1 MTRIGIPVYPDELMH
16 HQVKGGKWGVRRWQ
30 YPDGSLTPEGRI
42 HYGVGP
48 ARSESAEKAAE
59 RQATEDIY
67 RIRELRSDLEK
78 KGKESKELRKA
89 ANRRRRLF
97 ESRKKYAEE
106 MNEANRKANEAA
118 EAYNKADVDLFNA
131 RDEAR
136 DRYAKYQAM
145 ADEVRETLDALA
157 GRTDITM
164 QTIKDEEEL
173 EARWDALTDITLEY
187 YYGQEFK
194 ETEIKRETDAYRIS
208 NRALTNVSAREPK
221 ALADAI
227 KNAKETVDITKIS
240 ELKNIDTSEM
250 SEMLRNEHKD
260 TRMFDTRAKVENAV
274 NKTVK
279 TLLGDHAEDKF
290 TTSWGQQMRI
300 GDAVRDYIW
309 EKALADSTED
319 IGDLTS
325 MWEANSFYDVTD
337 KLNRELR
344 KQQKS

>member
-1 MTRIGIPVYPDELMH
+1 MEIGRPVYSDELLH
-16 HQVKGGKWGVRRWQ
+16 YQAKGAKWGVRRWQ

-67 RIRELRSDLEK
+67 RIREMRSDLEK
-78 KGKESKELRKA
+78 KGEESKALRKA

-118 EAYNKADVDLFNA
+118 EAYSKANVDLFNV

-194 ETEIKRETDAYRIS
+194 ETEMKRETDAYRIS
-208 NRALTNVSAREPK
+208 NRALANVSAREPK

-290 TTSWGQQMRI
+290 TTSWGQRMRI

>member
-1 MTRIGIPVYPDELMH
+1 MEIGRPVYSDELLH
-16 HQVKGGKWGVRRWQ
+16 YQVKGAKWGVRRWQ

-59 RQATEDIY
+59 RQATQDIY

-78 KGKESKELRKA
+78 KGQESKTLRKA

-97 ESRKKYAEE
+97 EDRKKYAEE
-106 MNEANRKANEAA
+106 MNEANRKANAAA
-118 EAYNKADVDLFNA
+118 EAYNKADVDLFDA
-131 RDEAR
+131 RTEAR

-173 EARWDALTDITLEY
+173 EARWNALTDITLEY

-194 ETEIKRETDAYRIS
+194 ESEVKRETNAYRIS
-208 NRALTNVSAREPK
+208 NRALANVTAREPK

-227 KNAKETVDITKIS
+227 KNAKETLDITKFS
-240 ELKNIDTSEM
+240 ELKDIDTSEM

-260 TRMFDTRAKVENAV
+260 TRAFDSRAKVEAAV

-279 TLLGDHAEDKF
+279 TLLGDHDEDKF
-290 TTSWGQQMRI
+290 TTSWGQQMRV

-309 EKALADSTED
+309 EKAWAESTED
-319 IGDLTS
+319 IGELTS
-325 MWEANSFYDVTD
+325 MWEANSFYDVTP
-337 KLNRELR
+337 KLNRELK

>member
-1 MTRIGIPVYPDELMH
+1 MTILGRPVYSDELLH
-16 HQVKGGKWGVRRWQ
+16 YQVKGAHWGVRRWQ

-42 HYGVGP
+42 HYGIGP

-67 RIRELRSDLEK
+67 RIQELRSDLEK
-78 KGKESKELRKA
+78 KSKESKALRKA

-97 ESRKKYAEE
+97 EDRNKYAKE
-106 MNEANRKANEAA
+106 MDEANRKANEAA

-131 RDEAR
+131 RIEAR
-136 DRYAKYQAM
+136 DRYAKYQAL

-194 ETEIKRETDAYRIS
+194 ETEMKRETNAYRIS
-208 NRALTNVSAREPK
+208 NRALANVSAREPK

-227 KNAKETVDITKIS
+227 KNSKETLDITKFS
-240 ELKNIDTSEM
+240 ELRDIDTSEM
-250 SEMLRNEHKD
+250 SEMLRNEHED
-260 TRMFDTRAKVENAV
+260 TRMFDTRAKVEDAV

-290 TTSWGQQMRI
+290 TTSWGQRMRV

-309 EKALADSTED
+309 EKALAESTED
-319 IGDLTS
+319 IDDLTS
-325 MWEANSFYDVTD
+325 MWESYSFYDVTP
-337 KLNRELR
+337 KLNRELK
-344 KQQKS
+344 KQHKS

>member
-1 MTRIGIPVYPDELMH
+1 MEYLKPVYSDELLH
-16 HQVKGGKWGVRRWQ
+16 YQVKGAKWGVRRWQ

-42 HYGVGP
+42 HYGIGP

-59 RQATEDIY
+59 RQATEDIL
-67 RIRELRSDLEK
+67 RIRELRSDLKK
-78 KGKESKELRKA
+78 KGEESTALRKA
-89 ANRRRRLF
+89 ANRQRRLF
-97 ESRKKYAEE
+97 ENRKKYAEE
-106 MNEANRKANEAA
+106 MNEANRKANAAA

-131 RDEAR
+131 RSEAR

-164 QTIKDEEEL
+164 QTIKDEKEL

-194 ETEIKRETDAYRIS
+194 ETEMKRETNAYRIS

-227 KNAKETVDITKIS
+227 KNAKETLDITKFS
-240 ELKNIDTSEM
+240 ELKDIDTSEM

-260 TRMFDTRAKVENAV
+260 TRPFDTRAKVENAV

-290 TTSWGQQMRI
+290 TTSWGQQMRV

-309 EKALADSTED
+309 EKAWAESTED

-337 KLNRELR
+337 KLNRELK
-344 KQQKS
+344 KQHKS

>member
-1 MTRIGIPVYPDELMH
+1 MEIGRPVYSDELLH
-16 HQVKGGKWGVRRWQ
+16 YQVNGAKWGVRRWQ

-78 KGKESKELRKA
+78 KGQESKELRKA

-106 MNEANRKANEAA
+106 MNEANRKANSAA
-118 EAYNKADVDLFNA
+118 EAYNKADVDLFDA
-131 RDEAR
+131 RTEAR

-173 EARWDALTDITLEY
+173 EARWNALTDITLEY

-194 ETEIKRETDAYRIS
+194 ESEVKRETNAYRIS
-208 NRALTNVSAREPK
+208 NRALANVTAREPK

-227 KNAKETVDITKIS
+227 KNAKETLDITKFS
-240 ELKNIDTSEM
+240 ELKDIDTSEM

-260 TRMFDTRAKVENAV
+260 TRAFDSRAKVEAAV

-279 TLLGDHAEDKF
+279 TLLGDHGEDKF
-290 TTSWGQQMRI
+290 TTSWGQQMRV

-309 EKALADSTED
+309 EKALAESTED